1 MRNPFF
7 VIVMLKSI
15 KILLSIMMHFDYEIW
30 QMDVKTK
37 FLKGYLNESIYVMQP
52 NDFIAKDQKYLIC
65 KLHKSISRLKQTS
78 HSWNKYFDQAV
89 RTFNFDQNK
98 DEPYMYKKVQES
110 MVIFMILYIDDIL
123 LIRNDVRLLS
133 LVKIWLSTKFQMKD
147 LEKYN
152 IFSRLRS

>member
-1 MRNPFF
+1 
-7 VIVMLKSI
+7 
-15 KILLSIMMHFDYEIW
+15 
-30 QMDVKTK
+30 
-37 FLKGYLNESIYVMQP
+37 
-52 NDFIAKDQKYLIC
+52 
-65 KLHKSISRLKQTS
+65 
-78 HSWNKYFDQAV
+78 
-89 RTFNFDQNK
+89 
-98 DEPYMYKKVQES
+98 MYKKVQES